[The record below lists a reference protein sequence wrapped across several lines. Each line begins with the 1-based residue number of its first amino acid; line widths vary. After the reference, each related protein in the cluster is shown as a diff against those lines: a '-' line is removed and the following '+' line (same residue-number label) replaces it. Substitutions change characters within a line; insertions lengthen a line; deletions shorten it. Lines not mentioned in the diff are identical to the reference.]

1 MADYLTTLP
10 KGLLQDI
17 IIKATKR
24 IPWRDPYVPQ
34 CPENMVNT
42 LLSIHGMC
50 KAFREASDYGVI
62 YRSCHVEELPNLVV
76 CPLEIAKF
84 LNLLLVHRKLD
95 VLFFRGI
102 LTMLVRNN
110 YSRGLRLLGPLKENE
125 DMGWLKDHIARQ
137 FIHES
142 SEKWEL
148 HVTVESWLQCHGG
161 CQLTKVPGLNP
172 KSTVDY
178 YDDDLC
184 MYFRANQEMAYF
196 VYRFTDQYLL
206 PL

>member
-1 MADYLTTLP
+1 MADYLTTLL
-10 KGLLQDI
+10 KGLLRDI

-34 CPENMVNT
+34 CLENTVNT

-50 KAFREASDYGVI
+50 KALRKASDYGVV

-76 CPLEIAKF
+76 CALEIAKI

-110 YSRGLRLLGPLKENE
+110 YSRGLRL
-125 DMGWLKDHIARQ
+125 
-137 FIHES
+137 
-142 SEKWEL
+142 
-148 HVTVESWLQCHGG
+148 VEEAM
-161 CQLTKVPGLNP
+161 KVENP
-172 KSTVDY
+172 KATY
-178 YDDDLC
+178 LFYMLELL
-184 MYFRANQEMAYF
+184 RGAN
-196 VYRFTDQYLL
+196 
-206 PL
+206 